1 MYLVIYLP
9 CYQNHEP
16 SQQDS
21 SKSPAMFKSA
31 LCVIPKAIQF
41 LNPGQ
46 SPAVTFYQPLHALA
60 KRIQ

>member
-1 MYLVIYLP
+1 
-9 CYQNHEP
+9 
-16 SQQDS
+16 
-21 SKSPAMFKSA
+21 MFKSA